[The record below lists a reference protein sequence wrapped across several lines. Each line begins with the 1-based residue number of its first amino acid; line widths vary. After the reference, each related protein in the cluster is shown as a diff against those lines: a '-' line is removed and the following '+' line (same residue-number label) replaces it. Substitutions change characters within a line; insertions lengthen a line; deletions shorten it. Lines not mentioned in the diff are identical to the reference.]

1 MKTSSTRAGAVL
13 FLALIVSVTSC
24 TGHRPSNTSIDLFNG
39 KDLKGW
45 NCVFADPAV
54 KMENVW
60 NVKDGILTCQGT
72 PIGAIYRGPKVTNFR
87 LLVEYRWAPGTEPGN
102 SGIFSRIRSPLKP
115 IPQAVEVQ
123 LHHGDAGDILGLQGV
138 KLARDQLRFFEV
150 PKHPDAGDIAGV
162 KKVFD
167 QERAPGEWNRVEIS
181 AHDDHYT
188 VLMNGKLINEAD
200 GAEPFAGPVG
210 LQSEGGIIQ
219 FRRVTLTPLK

>member
-1 MKTSSTRAGAVL
+1 MRSLTILARLLCFLVLVVCQVSCSSY
-13 FLALIVSVTSC
+13 
-24 TGHRPSNTSIDLFNG
+24 RPVNASIDLFNG

-45 NCVFADPAV
+45 NCILADPAV
-54 KMENVW
+54 KMESVW
-60 NVKDGILTCQGT
+60 SVKDGVLTCQGT

-87 LLVEYRWAPGTEPGN
+87 LVVEYRWAPGTTPGN

-115 IPQAVEVQ
+115 IPPAIEVQ

-138 KLARDQLRFFEV
+138 KLAKDQLRYFEV

-162 KKVFD
+162 KKVFG
-167 QERAPGEWNRVEIS
+167 QERAPGEWNRGEINAQGS
-181 AHDDHYT
+181 HYT

-200 GAEPFAGPVG
+200 GVEAYAGPVG